1 MMAAINNNLSINSYI
16 DRLVDMYYPPFSLFF
31 TRFKKNNIKEIIKHD
46 IVGNYL
52 YEHPGLDDNDIRKK
66 YIFIAVIKFLSLRN
80 YEHIDYEIH
89 TLRGEIQTL
98 LFKEQA
104 KQLAEI
110 FIENKSEQIVFNK
123 YKTKIKKEVVINYLN
138 KSL

>member
-1 MMAAINNNLSINSYI
+1 MIAAKTNLSINNYI
-16 DRLVDMYYPPFSLFF
+16 DTLVDMYYPSFSLFF
-31 TRFKKNNIKEIIKHD
+31 TRFKKNNIKEIIKYD

-52 YEHPGLDDNDIRKK
+52 YEQPGLRDNDIRKK

-80 YEHIDYEIH
+80 YEHIDYDIY

-104 KQLAEI
+104 KYLAKE
-110 FIENKSEQIVFNK
+110 FIGKKREEATFKEF
-123 YKTKIKKEVVINYLN
+123 KTFVKKDFITNFLN

>member
-1 MMAAINNNLSINSYI
+1 MVEDKNLSINNYI
-16 DRLVDMYYPPFSLFF
+16 DTLVDMYYPSFSTFF

-52 YEHPGLDDNDIRKK
+52 YEQPLLGKYDIRKK
-66 YIFIAVIKFLSLRN
+66 YIFIAIIKFLSLRN
-80 YEHIDYEIH
+80 YEYIDYEIY

-104 KQLAEI
+104 KYLAKE
-110 FIENKSEQIVFNK
+110 FIGKKREEATFKEFKTFVKKDFITNFLS
-123 YKTKIKKEVVINYLN
+123 YK
-138 KSL
+138 

>member
-1 MMAAINNNLSINSYI
+1 MMAAETNLSINSYI
-16 DRLVDMYYPPFSLFF
+16 DCIVDMYYPSFSTFF
-31 TRFKKNNIKEIIKHD
+31 TRFEKNNIKEIIKYD

-52 YEHPGLDDNDIRKK
+52 YEQPSLIVEDVRKK

-104 KQLAEI
+104 KQLAKE
-110 FIENKSEQIVFNK
+110 FIGKKREEATFKEFKTFVKKDFITNFLS
-123 YKTKIKKEVVINYLN
+123 YK
-138 KSL
+138 

>member
-1 MMAAINNNLSINSYI
+1 MVEDKNLSINNYI
-16 DRLVDMYYPPFSLFF
+16 DTLVDMYYPSFSQFF

-52 YEHPGLDDNDIRKK
+52 YEQPLLGKYDIRKK
-66 YIFIAVIKFLSLRN
+66 YIFIAVIKFLAITD

-104 KQLAEI
+104 KYLAKE
-110 FIENKSEQIVFNK
+110 FIDKKREEATLNEFKTFVKKDFITNFLS
-123 YKTKIKKEVVINYLN
+123 YK
-138 KSL
+138 

>member
-1 MMAAINNNLSINSYI
+1 MILEDNNLSINNYI
-16 DRLVDMYYPPFSLFF
+16 ETLVDMYYPSFSTFF
-31 TRFKKNNIKEIIKHD
+31 TRFKKNNIKEIIKYD

-52 YEHPGLDDNDIRKK
+52 YEKPGLHDDDVRKK

-80 YEHIDYEIH
+80 YEYIDYEIH

-104 KQLAEI
+104 KQLAKE
-110 FIENKSEQIVFNK
+110 FIGKKCEEATFNEFK
-123 YKTKIKKEVVINYLN
+123 TFVKKDFITNFLSYK
-138 KSL
+138 

>member
-1 MMAAINNNLSINSYI
+1 MMAAKTNLSINNYI
-16 DRLVDMYYPPFSLFF
+16 ETLVDMYYPSFSTFF
-31 TRFKKNNIKEIIKHD
+31 TRFKKNNIKEIIKYD

-52 YEHPGLDDNDIRKK
+52 YEQPSLIDDDIRKK

-104 KQLAEI
+104 KQLAKE
-110 FIENKSEQIVFNK
+110 FIGKKCEEATFNEFK
-123 YKTKIKKEVVINYLN
+123 TFVKKDFITNFLSYK
-138 KSL
+138 

>member
-1 MMAAINNNLSINSYI
+1 MAAADSNLSINSYI
-16 DRLVDMYYPPFSLFF
+16 DTLVDMYYPPFDPFF
-31 TRFKKNNIKEIIKHD
+31 TKVSRINIKKIIKHD

-52 YEHPGLDDNDIRKK
+52 YEQPLLGKYDIRKK

-104 KQLAEI
+104 KYLAKE
-110 FIENKSEQIVFNK
+110 FIGKKCEEATLNEFKTFVKKDFITNFLS
-123 YKTKIKKEVVINYLN
+123 YK
-138 KSL
+138 

>member
-1 MMAAINNNLSINSYI
+1 MVEDKNLSINNYI
-16 DRLVDMYYPPFSLFF
+16 DTLVDMYYPSFSTFF

-52 YEHPGLDDNDIRKK
+52 YEQPLLGKYDIRKK

-80 YEHIDYEIH
+80 YEYIDYEIY

-104 KQLAEI
+104 KQLAKE
-110 FIENKSEQIVFNK
+110 FIGKKREEAMFNEFK
-123 YKTKIKKEVVINYLN
+123 TFVKKDFITNFLSYK
-138 KSL
+138 

>member
-1 MMAAINNNLSINSYI
+1 MAAKTNLSINNYI
-16 DRLVDMYYPPFSLFF
+16 DTLVDMYYPSFSTFF
-31 TRFKKNNIKEIIKHD
+31 TRFKKNNIKEIIKYD

-52 YEHPGLDDNDIRKK
+52 YEQPLLGKYDIRKK

-80 YEHIDYEIH
+80 YEHIDYEIY

-104 KQLAEI
+104 KYLAKE
-110 FIENKSEQIVFNK
+110 FIGKKREEATFNEFK
-123 YKTKIKKEVVINYLN
+123 TFVKKDFITNFLSYK
-138 KSL
+138 

>member
-1 MMAAINNNLSINSYI
+1 MIEDNNLSINSYI
-16 DRLVDMYYPPFSLFF
+16 DTLIDMYYPSFSLFF
-31 TRFKKNNIKEIIKHD
+31 TRFKKNNIKEIIKYD

-52 YEHPGLDDNDIRKK
+52 YEQPLLGKYDIRKK

-80 YEHIDYEIH
+80 YEYIDYEIY

-104 KQLAEI
+104 KYLAKE
-110 FIENKSEQIVFNK
+110 FIGK
-123 YKTKIKKEVVINYLN
+123 KTRRSDV
-138 KSL
+138 

>member
-1 MMAAINNNLSINSYI
+1 MKLEDSNLSINNYI
-16 DRLVDMYYPPFSLFF
+16 DTIVDMYYPSFDPFF
-31 TRFKKNNIKEIIKHD
+31 TKTPKTNIKDIIKHD

-52 YEHPGLDDNDIRKK
+52 YEQPGLRDNDIRKK
-66 YIFIAVIKFLSLRN
+66 YIFIAVIKFLSLCN

-104 KQLAEI
+104 KYLAET
-110 FIENKSEQIVFNK
+110 FVENKSQQIVFNK
-123 YKTKIKKEVVINYLN
+123 YRTKIKKEVVINYLN

>member
-1 MMAAINNNLSINSYI
+1 MIAAKTNLSINNYI
-16 DRLVDMYYPPFSLFF
+16 DTLVDMYYPSFSTFF
-31 TRFKKNNIKEIIKHD
+31 TRFKKNNIKEIIKYD

-52 YEHPGLDDNDIRKK
+52 YGQPDLYDDDIRRK

-104 KQLAEI
+104 KYLAKE
-110 FIENKSEQIVFNK
+110 FIGKKREEATFNEF
-123 YKTKIKKEVVINYLN
+123 KTFVKKDFITNFLN

>member
-1 MMAAINNNLSINSYI
+1 MMAAETNLSINNYI
-16 DRLVDMYYPPFSLFF
+16 DTLVDMYYPSFSLFF
-31 TRFKKNNIKEIIKHD
+31 TRFKKNNIKEIIKYD

-52 YEHPGLDDNDIRKK
+52 YEQPLLGKYDIRKK

-80 YEHIDYEIH
+80 YEYIDYEIY

-104 KQLAEI
+104 KYLAKE
-110 FIENKSEQIVFNK
+110 FIGKKREEATFNEFK
-123 YKTKIKKEVVINYLN
+123 TFVKKDFITNFLSYK
-138 KSL
+138 

>member
-1 MMAAINNNLSINSYI
+1 MVEDKNLSINNYI
-16 DRLVDMYYPPFSLFF
+16 DTLIDMYYPSFSLFF
-31 TRFKKNNIKEIIKHD
+31 TRFKKNNIKEIIKYD

-52 YEHPGLDDNDIRKK
+52 YEQPLLGKYDIRKK

-80 YEHIDYEIH
+80 YEHIDYEIY

-104 KQLAEI
+104 KYLAKK
-110 FIENKSEQIVFNK
+110 FIDKKREEATFNEFK
-123 YKTKIKKEVVINYLN
+123 TFVKKDFITNFLSYK
-138 KSL
+138 

>member
-1 MMAAINNNLSINSYI
+1 MISEDSNLSINSYI
-16 DRLVDMYYPPFSLFF
+16 DTIVDMYYPSFSLFF
-31 TRFKKNNIKEIIKHD
+31 TRFKKNNIKEIIKYD

-52 YEHPGLDDNDIRKK
+52 YEHPSLNDNDIRKK
-66 YIFIAVIKFLSLRN
+66 YIFIAVIKFLSLCN

-104 KQLAEI
+104 KQLAKE
-110 FIENKSEQIVFNK
+110 FIGKKREEATFKEF
-123 YKTKIKKEVVINYLN
+123 KTFVKKRFYNELF
-138 KSL
+138 L

>member
-1 MMAAINNNLSINSYI
+1 MMAAKTNLSINRYI
-16 DRLVDMYYPPFSLFF
+16 DTLVDMYYPSFSTFF

-52 YEHPGLDDNDIRKK
+52 YGQPDLYDDDIRKK
-66 YIFIAVIKFLSLRN
+66 YIFIAVIKFLLITD

-104 KQLAEI
+104 KYLAKE
-110 FIENKSEQIVFNK
+110 FIGKKREEATFNEFK
-123 YKTKIKKEVVINYLN
+123 TFVKKDFITNSLSYK
-138 KSL
+138 

>member
-1 MMAAINNNLSINSYI
+1 MILENSNLSINSYI
-16 DRLVDMYYPPFSLFF
+16 DCIVDMYYSSFDPFF
-31 TRFKKNNIKEIIKHD
+31 TKISRTNIKDIIKHD

-66 YIFIAVIKFLSLRN
+66 YIFITVIKFLSLCN
-80 YEHIDYEIH
+80 YEHIDYEIY

-104 KQLAEI
+104 KQLAQE
-110 FIENKSEQIVFNK
+110 FIGAKCEEHMFKQF
-123 YKTKIKKEVVINYLN
+123 KTAIKKEVVMHYLN

>member
-1 MMAAINNNLSINSYI
+1 MVEDKNLSINNYI
-16 DRLVDMYYPPFSLFF
+16 DTLVDIYYPSFDPFF
-31 TRFKKNNIKEIIKHD
+31 TKVSRANTKEIIKHD

-52 YEHPGLDDNDIRKK
+52 YEQPGLYDDDIRKK
-66 YIFIAVIKFLSLRN
+66 YIFIAVIKFLLITD

-104 KQLAEI
+104 KYLAKE
-110 FIENKSEQIVFNK
+110 FIDKKCEEATLNEFKTFVKKDFITNFLS
-123 YKTKIKKEVVINYLN
+123 YK
-138 KSL
+138 

>member
-1 MMAAINNNLSINSYI
+1 MMAAETNTSINNYI
-16 DRLVDMYYPPFSLFF
+16 DTLVDMYYPSFDPFF
-31 TRFKKNNIKEIIKHD
+31 TKVSRANTKEIIKYD

-52 YEHPGLDDNDIRKK
+52 YERPDLYDDDIRKK

-80 YEHIDYEIH
+80 YEYIDYEIH

-104 KQLAEI
+104 KQLAKE
-110 FIENKSEQIVFNK
+110 FIGKKREEATFNEFK
-123 YKTKIKKEVVINYLN
+123 TFVKKDFITNFLSYK
-138 KSL
+138 

>member
-1 MMAAINNNLSINSYI
+1 MMIAETNILINNYI
-16 DRLVDMYYPPFSLFF
+16 DCIVDMYYPSFSSFF
-31 TRFKKNNIKEIIKHD
+31 TRFKKNNIKEIIKYD

-52 YEHPGLDDNDIRKK
+52 YEQPDLDDNDVRKK

-104 KQLAEI
+104 KRLADT
-110 FIENKSEQIVFNK
+110 FIGAKNEERTFNEFK
-123 YKTKIKKEVVINYLN
+123 TFVKKDFITTFLSYK
-138 KSL
+138 

>member
-1 MMAAINNNLSINSYI
+1 MTAAKTNLSINNYI
-16 DRLVDMYYPPFSLFF
+16 DRLVDMYYSSFDQFF
-31 TRFKKNNIKEIIKHD
+31 TKVSRANTKEIIKYD

-52 YEHPGLDDNDIRKK
+52 YEQPLLGKYDIRKK

-104 KQLAEI
+104 KYLAKE
-110 FIENKSEQIVFNK
+110 FIGKKREEATFKEFKTFVKKDFITNFLS
-123 YKTKIKKEVVINYLN
+123 YK
-138 KSL
+138 

>member
-1 MMAAINNNLSINSYI
+1 MISEDSNLSRYI
-16 DRLVDMYYPPFSLFF
+16 DTIVDMYYPSFDPFF
-31 TRFKKNNIKEIIKHD
+31 TKVSRANTKEIIKYD

-52 YEHPGLDDNDIRKK
+52 YEQPLLGKYDIRKK

-104 KQLAEI
+104 KQLAKE
-110 FIENKSEQIVFNK
+110 FIGKKREEATFNEFK
-123 YKTKIKKEVVINYLN
+123 TFVKKDFITNFLSYK
-138 KSL
+138 

>member
-1 MMAAINNNLSINSYI
+1 MMAAETNLSINSYI
-16 DRLVDMYYPPFSLFF
+16 DRIVDMYYPSFNPFF
-31 TRFKKNNIKEIIKHD
+31 TKVSRANTKEIIKYD

-52 YEHPGLDDNDIRKK
+52 YGQPDLYDDDIRRK

-104 KQLAEI
+104 KYLAKE
-110 FIENKSEQIVFNK
+110 FIGKKREEATFNEFK
-123 YKTKIKKEVVINYLN
+123 TFVKKDFITNFLNYK
-138 KSL
+138 

>member
-1 MMAAINNNLSINSYI
+1 MMAAKTNLSINNYI
-16 DRLVDMYYPPFSLFF
+16 DTLVDMYYPSFSLFF
-31 TRFKKNNIKEIIKHD
+31 TRFKKNNIKEIIKYD

-52 YEHPGLDDNDIRKK
+52 YEQPLLGKYDIRKK
-66 YIFIAVIKFLSLRN
+66 YIFIAVIKFLAITD

-104 KQLAEI
+104 KCLAKE
-110 FIENKSEQIVFNK
+110 FIGKKREEATFNEFK
-123 YKTKIKKEVVINYLN
+123 TFVKKDFITNFLSYK
-138 KSL
+138 

>member
-1 MMAAINNNLSINSYI
+1 MAAADSNLSINNYI
-16 DRLVDMYYPPFSLFF
+16 DSVVDMYYLSFSTFF
-31 TRFKKNNIKEIIKHD
+31 TRFKKNNIKEIIKYD

-52 YEHPGLDDNDIRKK
+52 YEQPGLRDNDIRKK

-80 YEHIDYEIH
+80 YKHIDYEIY

-104 KQLAEI
+104 KYLAKE
-110 FIENKSEQIVFNK
+110 FIGKKREEATLNEFKTFVKKDFITNFLS
-123 YKTKIKKEVVINYLN
+123 YK
-138 KSL
+138 

>member
-1 MMAAINNNLSINSYI
+1 MMAAETNLSINNYI
-16 DRLVDMYYPPFSLFF
+16 DTLVDMYYPSFSTFF
-31 TRFKKNNIKEIIKHD
+31 TRFKKNNIKEIIKYD

-52 YEHPGLDDNDIRKK
+52 YEQPLLGKYDIRKK

-80 YEHIDYEIH
+80 YEYIDYEIY

-104 KQLAEI
+104 KQLAKE
-110 FIENKSEQIVFNK
+110 FIGKKREEATFKEFKTFVKKDFITNFLS
-123 YKTKIKKEVVINYLN
+123 YK
-138 KSL
+138 

>member
-1 MMAAINNNLSINSYI
+1 MIEDSNISINNYI
-16 DRLVDMYYPPFSLFF
+16 DILVDMYYPSFSLFF

-52 YEHPGLDDNDIRKK
+52 YDHTNLCDEDICKK
-66 YIFIAVIKFLSLRN
+66 YIFIAIIKFLSLRN

-89 TLRGEIQTL
+89 MLRGEIQTL

-104 KQLAEI
+104 KRLADT
-110 FIENKSEQIVFNK
+110 FIGAKNEERTFNEFK
-123 YKTKIKKEVVINYLN
+123 TFLKKDFITNFLSYK
-138 KSL
+138 

>member
-1 MMAAINNNLSINSYI
+1 MMAAKTNLSINNYI
-16 DRLVDMYYPPFSLFF
+16 ETLVDMYYPSFSLFF
-31 TRFKKNNIKEIIKHD
+31 TRFKKNNIKEIIKYD

-52 YEHPGLDDNDIRKK
+52 YEQPSLDDEDIRKK

-104 KQLAEI
+104 KQLAKE
-110 FIENKSEQIVFNK
+110 FIGKKREEATFNEFK
-123 YKTKIKKEVVINYLN
+123 TFVKKDFITNFLSYK
-138 KSL
+138 

>member
-1 MMAAINNNLSINSYI
+1 MISEDSNLSINNYI
-16 DRLVDMYYPPFSLFF
+16 DTIVDMYYPSFSAFF
-31 TRFKKNNIKEIIKHD
+31 TRFKKNNIKEIIKYD

-52 YEHPGLDDNDIRKK
+52 YEQPLLGKYDIRKK

-104 KQLAEI
+104 KYLAKE
-110 FIENKSEQIVFNK
+110 FIGKKREEATLNEFKTFVKKDFITNFLS
-123 YKTKIKKEVVINYLN
+123 YK
-138 KSL
+138 

>member
-1 MMAAINNNLSINSYI
+1 MMAVKTNLSINSYI
-16 DRLVDMYYPPFSLFF
+16 DCIVDMYYPSFDPFF
-31 TRFKKNNIKEIIKHD
+31 TKVSRANTKEIIKYD

-52 YEHPGLDDNDIRKK
+52 YEQPGLHDDDIRKK

-104 KQLAEI
+104 KYLAKE
-110 FIENKSEQIVFNK
+110 FIGKKCEEATLNEFKTFVKKDFITNFLS
-123 YKTKIKKEVVINYLN
+123 YK
-138 KSL
+138 

>member
-1 MMAAINNNLSINSYI
+1 MMAVKTNLSINSYI
-16 DRLVDMYYPPFSLFF
+16 DCIVDMYYPSFSTFF
-31 TRFKKNNIKEIIKHD
+31 TRFKKNNIKEIIKYD

-52 YEHPGLDDNDIRKK
+52 YEQPLLGKYDIRKK

-80 YEHIDYEIH
+80 YEHIDYEIY

-104 KQLAEI
+104 KQLAKE
-110 FIENKSEQIVFNK
+110 FIGKKREEATFKEFKTFVKKNFITNFLN
-123 YKTKIKKEVVINYLN
+123 YK
-138 KSL
+138 